1 MRMRK
6 VRARKRH
13 QQLELLN
20 KAGTTRG
27 DTRIGKAR
35 GGRPLKGPR
44 RAAGHRRR
52 IRFKAYQ
59 PVHVVMRVLPEIGTL
74 RQRLMYLAIRSASIV
89 AARRTDARIVH
100 ISLQRT
106 HIHLIVE
113 AQDYRALAKLMQ
125 GFQIS
130 AAKLINRAHHK
141 ARKLDGRRRGRVFA
155 DRYHCEVITSPRQ
168 MRNALGYVL
177 NNWRKHGED
186 RAARAPRVDPFSTG
200 GQFDGWRDLRR
211 GDAGTG
217 DPPLIA
223 RAATTW
229 LLKTGW
235 RQYGLIG
242 CSEVPAH
249 V

>member
-1 MRMRK
+1 
-6 VRARKRH
+6 
-13 QQLELLN
+13 
-20 KAGTTRG
+20 
-27 DTRIGKAR
+27 
-35 GGRPLKGPR
+35 
-44 RAAGHRRR
+44 
-52 IRFKAYQ
+52 
-59 PVHVVMRVLPEIGTL
+59 MRVLPEIGTL

-186 RAARAPRVDPFSTG
+186 LTLATHEWRIDPFSTG
-200 GQFDGWRDLRR
+200 SQFDGWRAR
-211 GDAGTG
+211 GRADPSSG
-217 DPPLIA
+217 DPPLVV
-223 RAATTW
+223 RNATTW
-229 LLKTGW
+229 LLTNGW
-235 RQYGLIG
+235 RKHGLIG
-242 CSEVPAH
+242 CTEVPARG
-249 V
+249 